1 MMRIILVISILLL
14 SSCGYHKCIKP
25 QDMLYDEYSNV
36 VAAGIKDGEK
46 EHITWV
52 KSDLILAGRESLDI
66 SVSTV
71 NVNFCS
77 NDKRTID
84 IFVNGNE
91 KSGDK
96 KKFYLGFNNIMPKDK
111 LSFRVVPE
119 FEFTVDKDICD
130 NKDPRVYVQNKD
142 KCMDTYFGERH
153 YIPFGKHNG
162 QMNNMMYLEYT
173 DGVLKKKE
181 ERKEEEEN
189 WINFP
194 SRILYNIDY
203 DMYDKLL
210 YNINNNT
217 NKNNISKEEVVNSEM
232 SLLCNRYN
240 EIESEDKDKRNTMME
255 KYKRLYDAYTVNMLC
270 GNLCGF
276 RDYKN
281 GENKKNCFV
290 IEKANYIPTQQD
302 VSSCTDGTQCNVIKN
317 NVQYTELRF
326 VYLSYDSEDINN
338 FLESDGVIKKWKD
351 DENKP
356 NVNNDSTLNNAVGLL
371 TGYNYK
377 FSKEIKNGGQ
387 DKGLYLEVRSP
398 KNATLTGKYTI
409 EAMRDCSGYAE
420 DSLYYTISKGV
431 PNSKPGDSGTH
442 KIDFASDKNITV
454 SLTKENTAGELY
466 FGVKDNGDGY
476 KNNTGYFN
484 ITVVAKK
491 RIPKIISYMV
501 NTLKD
506 SLYRGLYGTSAT
518 NSGSVHLIYDSLI
531 KNTHFIQIVKALLVL
546 YILINALFYFV
557 GFAKS
562 SIFELLVI
570 TLKIGIVMYVIGPNS
585 WDFFHNHL
593 FKLFTDAPI
602 ELINILTG
610 QESKNSTSFA
620 FLDMMLYRF
629 SLSSS
634 WLQMLSLFF
643 TGPIGWVS
651 VTLIFW
657 GLCVLFL
664 TIAGAIITYLISIVL
679 IGLLLSIAPFFIIC
693 ILFKRTKAIFDA
705 WIKSLVQTV
714 MQPVIIFAS
723 FALLTETI
731 DSIIQAMFNFES
743 CDACVINPTINIGI
757 IKITFCLLEFLLP
770 SGFSPLS
777 TFSDN
782 MRDSVNGDSLIFIGL
797 PAPITKIIAFVIM
810 VNATKHFVGSSG
822 EMCTSIF
829 GSFANLS
836 SVADNAKESLLG
848 IVGMD
853 RNTRMQRQRYNEM
866 NSLNNQNSDGERKRS
881 SFAAPLPAEDGNRSS
896 RSGVSIPESP
906 PSSFGK

>member
-1 MMRIILVISILLL
+1 MRRILVISILLL

-77 NDKRTID
+77 NDKRTINVFIND
-84 IFVNGNE
+84 SMKNG
-91 KSGDK
+91 DV
-96 KKFYLGFNNIMPKDK
+96 KKFYLGFENIMSKDK
-111 LSFRVVPE
+111 LSFRVVPK
-119 FEFTVDKDICD
+119 FEFTVDKNICE
-130 NKDPRVYVQNKD
+130 NKDSRVYVQDKD
-142 KCMDTYFGERH
+142 KCMETYFGEHH
-153 YIPFGKHNG
+153 YIPFDNHNA
-162 QMNNMMYLEYT
+162 QMNNMMYLEYV
-173 DGVLKKKE
+173 DGSLEKKGEK
-181 ERKEEEEN
+181 EN

-194 SRILYNIDY
+194 SRILYNINYEVY
-203 DMYDKLL
+203 DELVSKID
-210 YNINNNT
+210 
-217 NKNNISKEEVVNSEM
+217 NKITDVSSGEMNSEEI
-232 SLLCNRYN
+232 SLLCKKDDNIKNTGDDSN
-240 EIESEDKDKRNTMME
+240 ERNIVIE
-255 KYKRLYDAYTVNMLC
+255 KYKRLYDAYTINMLC

-281 GENKKNCFV
+281 EENKKNCFV
-290 IEKANYIPTQQD
+290 VEKANYIPKQED
-302 VSSCTDGTQCNVIKN
+302 MSACAGTTVCNIKDDI
-317 NVQYTELRF
+317 QYTGLRF
-326 VYLSYDSEDINN
+326 VYLLYDNEDINN
-338 FLESDGVIKKWKD
+338 FLKSDEVIKKWKD
-351 DENKP
+351 DEKKLNA
-356 NVNNDSTLNNAVGLL
+356 NIDSTLNNAVGLL
-371 TGYNYK
+371 TGYSYT

-387 DKGLYLEVRSP
+387 DKGLYLEVRPP
-398 KNATLTGKYTI
+398 KGATLKGNYTI

-442 KIDFASDKNITV
+442 KIDFASDKNVTV

-896 RSGVSIPESP
+896 RSGVSIPENP